1 MGYYVDFDSLL
12 AADLAAKNVTRS
24 WGESVNTI
32 SDDMK
37 RYTELSSFTGTA
49 ADNIRCYV
57 QEVHGVSL
65 GVLQEIMANYYTKI
79 SLYASGYLKSMD
91 QDNHAVLPES
101 DLQQVVQRFRSIL
114 SDIEN
119 QQARLERTTSSI
131 RDLLPLYCPSSWS
144 VESALE
150 GALSI
155 PKNLDERISSYEDA
169 HLGDFSELDT
179 MISTLRQL
187 LNARLGGGRASV
199 TSYQSGDIVKLT
211 DCGAL
216 MGALNASMEYRR
228 ANVDKLQAAS
238 EMEALIIE
246 ELEKEAADQR
256 LEQGIWSGIAAIG
269 AITVGVVAIVATA
282 GAATPAVVAGAFYVA
297 GACSVAYGVSNLYE
311 AGDNIYYGAVGDPY
325 TAAFNPLRDTVFM
338 GNQEV
343 YDTWGSASMVVA
355 GFAVPVNQAFNA
367 AQLAGTTATMGSIGR
382 VVAVEATKDAL
393 AGAAGGLAGQAAT
406 ELTGN
411 EHFGTFVGIGTG
423 IVTSVILGKVDEK
436 LNLSGMYDP
445 NSLAANKQAKDI
457 VSDARKSEPEI
468 TETMKGLEGDDSHL
482 VGLEH
487 RVKGEG
493 SMTRKIYDDAIKKH
507 EYAIADA
514 PDNIGDSLRYTL
526 VADEDNYEKVV
537 RRSIQDLED
546 QGYKVTKFKN
556 YWDDDTYKGINMNV
570 QAPDGKVFELQF
582 HTDTSFYTKET
593 LNHKWYEIARSEAS
607 TQVQKDEAT
616 IIMQHHTSKVKIPK
630 GALDLHY

>member
-1 MGYYVDFDSLL
+1 
-12 AADLAAKNVTRS
+12 
-24 WGESVNTI
+24 
-32 SDDMK
+32 
-37 RYTELSSFTGTA
+37 
-49 ADNIRCYV
+49 
-57 QEVHGVSL
+57 
-65 GVLQEIMANYYTKI
+65 
-79 SLYASGYLKSMD
+79 
-91 QDNHAVLPES
+91 
-101 DLQQVVQRFRSIL
+101 
-114 SDIEN
+114 
-119 QQARLERTTSSI
+119 
-131 RDLLPLYCPSSWS
+131 
-144 VESALE
+144 
-150 GALSI
+150 
-155 PKNLDERISSYEDA
+155 
-169 HLGDFSELDT
+169 
-179 MISTLRQL
+179 
-187 LNARLGGGRASV
+187 
-199 TSYQSGDIVKLT
+199 
-211 DCGAL
+211 
-216 MGALNASMEYRR
+216 
-228 ANVDKLQAAS
+228 
-238 EMEALIIE
+238 
-246 ELEKEAADQR
+246 
-256 LEQGIWSGIAAIG
+256 
-269 AITVGVVAIVATA
+269 
-282 GAATPAVVAGAFYVA
+282 
-297 GACSVAYGVSNLYE
+297 
-311 AGDNIYYGAVGDPY
+311 
-325 TAAFNPLRDTVFM
+325 
-338 GNQEV
+338 
-343 YDTWGSASMVVA
+343 
-355 GFAVPVNQAFNA
+355 
-367 AQLAGTTATMGSIGR
+367 
-382 VVAVEATKDAL
+382 
-393 AGAAGGLAGQAAT
+393 
-406 ELTGN
+406 
-411 EHFGTFVGIGTG
+411 VGIGTG